1 MMYTIDDYLG
11 ALAGC
16 RITIRHILYKGGKL
30 MRDRRAFLQETQPA
44 FYIFGHR
51 HRSNV
56 EWFDKT
62 LVFNQIQI
70 LAHAGSHAILR
81 SCSEL
86 QKNKSG

>member
-30 MRDRRAFLQETQPA
+30 TRDRRAFLQETQLA
-44 FYIFGHR
+44 FCIFGHR

-56 EWFDKT
+56 E
-62 LVFNQIQI
+62 
-70 LAHAGSHAILR
+70 
-81 SCSEL
+81 
-86 QKNKSG
+86 